1 MKVNAVL
8 YPYILQN
15 NKQIELVDIDTD
27 HMFLN
32 TYRHLD
38 GVLSYIYNNKMYN
51 VMRINGELVFNTPK
65 QELKDLFRKQY
76 HKELIEQYKH

>member
-32 TYRHLD
+32 TYRHPD
-38 GVLSYIYNNKMYN
+38 GILSYIYNNKMYKVHEN
-51 VMRINGELVFNTPK
+51 K
-65 QELKDLFRKQY
+65 W
-76 HKELIEQYKH
+76 